1 MPPFVYF
8 CTTAL
13 LSISVWFLGT
23 QISQHA
29 TWSNKELTGA
39 DWREFT
45 PTAQCLPSSNKHALS
60 CPYCVRSPCSP
71 LCKHPPLYPITTI
84 FRPRAGSDLIPN
96 IRPSLPLSGGERSR
110 QQKLP
115 DQGGGDRKV
124 GGLLPRCVRTALKHY
139 NRNLCML
146 RRITNDWLKMLVP
159 TVKRSLEGVPE
170 GSKQKKEGDNLFSL
184 HFNP

>member
-1 MPPFVYF
+1 MSAFVYLR
-8 CTTAL
+8 TTALL

-45 PTAQCLPSSNKHALS
+45 PAAQCLPSSNKHALS

-96 IRPSLPLSGGERSR
+96 IRPSLPLSGGERCVPGSR
-110 QQKLP
+110 NSPIKEEETE
-115 DQGGGDRKV
+115 R
-124 GGLLPRCVRTALKHY
+124 
-139 NRNLCML
+139 
-146 RRITNDWLKMLVP
+146 
-159 TVKRSLEGVPE
+159 LEVCYLGVFVIYI
-170 GSKQKKEGDNLFSL
+170 KIL
-184 HFNP
+184 